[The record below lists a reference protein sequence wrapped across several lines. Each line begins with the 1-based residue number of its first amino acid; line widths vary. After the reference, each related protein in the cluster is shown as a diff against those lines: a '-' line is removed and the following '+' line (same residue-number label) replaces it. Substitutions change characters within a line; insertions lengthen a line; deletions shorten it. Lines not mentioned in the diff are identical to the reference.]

1 MRGSHFL
8 LLLEIFQSFEFFSL
22 YWKLYFQQHTK
33 TWFEQA
39 AVKNTTPLHPPPH
52 SPFCTYTHTHTYVVW
67 GTNSLLT
74 ASSLLSPHSLAF
86 ISPLCT
92 SMFFQ
97 TISPDLLSLLTSQ
110 QMGNEQKKLCKN

>member
-39 AVKNTTPLHPPPH
+39 AVKNTTPPP
-52 SPFCTYTHTHTYVVW
+52 
-67 GTNSLLT
+67 LT
-74 ASSLLSPHSLAF
+74 APFAHTPTLTHMWFGEPTAF
-86 ISPLCT
+86 
-92 SMFFQ
+92 
-97 TISPDLLSLLTSQ
+97 
-110 QMGNEQKKLCKN
+110 

>member
-1 MRGSHFL
+1 MEVISCYYWRFFNLLNFSVFTGSCTFSSIPRHGL
-8 LLLEIFQSFEFFSL
+8 SKLQS
-22 YWKLYFQQHTK
+22 K
-33 TWFEQA
+33 TLPPP
-39 AVKNTTPLHPPPH
+39 TPPPH